1 MQSATPSVRSF
12 PPTRASLC
20 AVRATRPLRAD
31 SIGSCVPGQQASGSC
46 PRGNDSCTRC
56 RAPRHPSGHPSHLA
70 PSCVPTVSPGPCVTT
85 VSALV
90 CRCIDPCV
98 PTVCGFPATDT
109 GRVCACHWAFVSIGS
124 CVPGQQAS
132 ESCSR
137 GNASCTRC
145 RAPRHPSGHPSRQP
159 CCMPTVCGF
168 TCHCRWALV
177 CLYGRRRPWAV
188 SPPLIATGRLLSFCG
203 SAFAGRVR
211 FPRH

>member
-1 MQSATPSVRSF
+1 MGLFSASGSCWHELLLQMWNCSVANLFLSRFELGSKLLLVGVSRFWEAGRSCPCRRASRSVSRSRQSSTPSVRSF

-20 AVRATRPLRAD
+20 AVRATGSLRAD

-98 PTVCGFPATDT
+98 PTVCGFPAT
-109 GRVCACHWAFVSIGS
+109 
-124 CVPGQQAS
+124 
-132 ESCSR
+132 
-137 GNASCTRC
+137 
-145 RAPRHPSGHPSRQP
+145 
-159 CCMPTVCGF
+159 
-168 TCHCRWALV
+168 
-177 CLYGRRRPWAV
+177 
-188 SPPLIATGRLLSFCG
+188 
-203 SAFAGRVR
+203 
-211 FPRH
+211 